1 MIERSLGNRGSS
13 RTCDNLEIL
22 WIIPKTARHPFRT
35 QLRAASFKMDDDPPV
50 KRKFDGAMGGAKK
63 APKLSGGGGG
73 GGKMSFAQ
81 KMMAKMGYQEGK
93 GLGKEGEG
101 MVNPIEVKLR
111 PQGAGVGTIK
121 EKTSQYKEEQK
132 RAAERRGEEYEDSSE
147 EERKRRRERKKKTQ
161 GGAAGGGSGMSTPG
175 GGRRPKTK
183 YRTIADVEAAAPGL
197 DVPPQMLSSI
207 VDATGNETKM
217 LTSAAGL
224 MTPTGLPSDS
234 EADKIAK
241 RESLE
246 LEAFIEAW
254 YGVQEQKI
262 YIEEHEGQHQVEL
275 DQTMEDL
282 QKLQTITEAIEDL
295 RLAPQMYAVT
305 GEDEQ
310 PQSPWAVLLNKLE
323 AIQTN
328 HKHDI
333 ERYGL
338 LEAAVGALSP
348 PFKERLADWEPL
360 QKPDKL
366 VPDLNRIRVILGL
379 DSQND
384 LTTTNGHAHLD
395 ESYGR
400 SRRQKA
406 TTSYETLMYTVWL
419 PKMRTA
425 VTNWNVLDHAPMTAV
440 IAAWRPLLPA
450 FIYSHL
456 IDQLIVPKLISGLQ
470 SWDPRKRN
478 HHHKHATVK
487 HAQPHTWLFPW
498 LPYLPPYHLDP
509 KLSSGLLVDFKRR
522 LRQVLDAW
530 DVSSGV
536 LPATGEWRE
545 LLRSELDHILVRHFL
560 PRLALHLSTKFDVD
574 PSDQDL
580 TPLED
585 VLKWQS
591 LLKADVLARLLV
603 AEFFPKWLST
613 LHLWLTTADANFEE
627 IGQWFAWWKEQL
639 PEKLSAHPDVARE
652 WSKGTEMINAAL
664 DLLDQ
669 DVPLSQLPP
678 PAAGPA
684 KPIAKEMA
692 KKLDAQS
699 TASPRPPQA
708 DVADFK
714 DIVEAWCADE
724 DLTMVPLREAH
735 PKTGLPLFRI
745 TASATGKGGV
755 IVYLQGDVVWAQR
768 KNDRE
773 NFDPV
778 GLEENLVQRAEG
790 K

>member
-1 MIERSLGNRGSS
+1 M
-13 RTCDNLEIL
+13 
-22 WIIPKTARHPFRT
+22 
-35 QLRAASFKMDDDPPV
+35 DDPPL
-50 KRKFDGAMGGAKK
+50 KRKFDGVAGGAKK
-63 APKLSGGGGG
+63 AAKMGGGGGG

-111 PQGAGVGTIK
+111 PQGAGVGAIK
-121 EKTSQYKEEQK
+121 EKTAQYKEEQK

-147 EERKRRRERKKKTQ
+147 EERKARKERRKKTH
-161 GGAAGGGSGMSTPG
+161 GGAVGGGSGTSTPG
-175 GGRRPKTK
+175 GMRKSKPKYKTM
-183 YRTIADVEAAAPGL
+183 ADVQAAAPGL

-207 VDATGNETKM
+207 MDATGNETKM

-234 EADKIAK
+234 DGDKIAK
-241 RESLE
+241 RERLE

-254 YGVQEQKI
+254 HGVQEQKI
-262 YIEEHEGQHQVEL
+262 YIEEHEGQHQVEI

-282 QKLQTITEAIEDL
+282 QRLQTVTEAIEGL
-295 RLAPQMYAVT
+295 RLAPYKQAVAGDDDT
-305 GEDEQ
+305 S
-310 PQSPWAVLLNKLE
+310 QSPWSILVNELE
-323 AIQTN
+323 TIQSN

-333 ERYGL
+333 EKFGL
-338 LEAAVGALSP
+338 TEAAVGALSP

-360 QKPDKL
+360 LKPDKL
-366 VPDLNRIRVILGL
+366 VADMNRIRVILGL

-384 LTTTNGHAHLD
+384 LATTNVHHAELD

-419 PKMRTA
+419 PKIRTA
-425 VTNWNVLDHAPMTAV
+425 VMHWSVLDHTPMTTLV
-440 IAAWRPLLPA
+440 QAWRPLLPA

-456 IDQLIVPKLISGLQ
+456 IDQLIVPKLASGLQ

-478 HHHKHATVK
+478 HHHKHTSVK
-487 HAQPHTWLFPW
+487 HAQPHTWIFPW

-509 KLSSGLLVDFKRR
+509 KASSGLLVDFKRK
-522 LRQVLDAW
+522 LRQVVDAW
-530 DVSSGV
+530 DVSSGL
-536 LPATGEWRE
+536 LPGLKEWRD
-545 LLRSELDHILVRHFL
+545 LLRSELDHVLVRHLL
-560 PRLALHLSTKFDVD
+560 PRLATHLSAKFEVD

-585 VLKWQS
+585 VLKWQDFF
-591 LLKADVLARLLV
+591 KTEVFARLMV
-603 AEFFPKWLST
+603 AEFFPKWLAT
-613 LHLWLTTADANFEE
+613 LHLWLTTADANLEE
-627 IGQWFAWWKEQL
+627 IGQWFTWWKEQL
-639 PEKLSAHPDVARE
+639 PERLGSHPDVAKE
-652 WSKGTEMINAAL
+652 WSKGTEMINNAL
-664 DLLDQ
+664 DLLEQ
-669 DVPLSQLPP
+669 DIPLSNLLP

-684 KPIAKEMA
+684 RPIAKEMA
-692 KKLDAQS
+692 KKLDQQ
-699 TASPRPPQA
+699 TAVPPRPLPE
-708 DVADFK
+708 VTDFK
-714 DIVEAWCADE
+714 EIVESWCAEE

-755 IVYLQGDVVWAQR
+755 VVYLQGDVVWAQK
-768 KNDRE
+768 KNERE
-773 NFDPV
+773 TFEPV
-778 GLEENLVQRAEG
+778 GLEDRLVQRAEG

>member
-1 MIERSLGNRGSS
+1 M
-13 RTCDNLEIL
+13 
-22 WIIPKTARHPFRT
+22 
-35 QLRAASFKMDDDPPV
+35 DDPPL
-50 KRKFDGAMGGAKK
+50 KRKFDGAAGGAKK
-63 APKLSGGGGG
+63 AAKLGGGGG
-73 GGKMSFAQ
+73 GGKMTFAQ

-101 MVNPIEVKLR
+101 MVNPIEVKMR
-111 PQGAGVGTIK
+111 PQGAGVGAIK
-121 EKTSQYKEEQK
+121 EKTAQYKEEQK

-147 EERKRRRERKKKTQ
+147 EGRKARRERRKKTH
-161 GGAAGGGSGMSTPG
+161 GGAVSGGSGTSTPG
-175 GGRRPKTK
+175 GIRKPKTK
-183 YRTIADVEAAAPGL
+183 YRTIADVQAAAPGL

-207 VDATGNETKM
+207 MDATGNETKM

-224 MTPTGLPSDS
+224 MTPTGFPSDS
-234 EADKIAK
+234 DADKVAK
-241 RESLE
+241 RERLE

-254 YGVQEQKI
+254 HGVQEQKV
-262 YIEEHEGQHQVEL
+262 YVEEHEGQHQIEI
-275 DQTMEDL
+275 DQTMEEL
-282 QKLQTITEAIEDL
+282 QRLQTITEAIEAL
-295 RLAPQMYAVT
+295 RLAPYRQAVAE
-305 GEDEQ
+305 EDEAS
-310 PQSPWAVLLNKLE
+310 PSPWTVLVNKLE
-323 AIQTN
+323 TIQSD

-333 ERYGL
+333 EKFGL
-338 LEAAVGALSP
+338 SDAAVGALTP
-348 PFKERLADWEPL
+348 HFKERLADWEPL

-366 VPDLNRIRVILGL
+366 VSDLNRIRVILGL

-384 LTTTNGHAHLD
+384 VATTNGHAELD

-419 PKMRTA
+419 PKIRTA
-425 VTNWNVLDHAPMTAV
+425 VMQWSPLDHTPMTTLV
-440 IAAWRPLLPA
+440 QAWRPLLPA

-456 IDQLIVPKLISGLQ
+456 LDQLIVPKLSSGLQ

-478 HHHKHATVK
+478 HHHKHASVK
-487 HAQPHTWLFPW
+487 HAQPHTWIFPW

-509 KLSSGLLVDFKRR
+509 KASSGLLVDFKRR
-522 LRQVLDAW
+522 LRQVLDTW
-530 DVSSGV
+530 EVSSGL
-536 LPATGEWRE
+536 LPGLNEWRD
-545 LLRSELDHILVRHFL
+545 LLRSELDHVLVRHLL
-560 PRLALHLSTKFDVD
+560 PRLATHLSAKFEID

-585 VLKWQS
+585 VLKWQDFF
-591 LLKADVLARLLV
+591 KIEVFARLMV

-627 IGQWFAWWKEQL
+627 IGQWFTWWREQL
-639 PEKLSAHPDVARE
+639 PEKLNAQSDVAKQ
-652 WSKGTEMINAAL
+652 WSNGTEMINHAL

-669 DVPLSQLPP
+669 DLPLSNLLP
-678 PAAGPA
+678 PAAGPVR
-684 KPIAKEMA
+684 PIAKDMA
-692 KKLDAQS
+692 RKLDKHAATRS
-699 TASPRPPQA
+699 RPLPE
-708 DVADFK
+708 VADFK
-714 DIVEAWCADE
+714 EIVESWCAEE

-755 IVYLQGDVVWAQR
+755 VVYLQGDVVWAQK

-773 NFDPV
+773 TFEPV
-778 GLEENLVQRAEG
+778 GLEEKLVKRAEG